1 MAEFDKTNRG
11 SLSKNKKKENETH
24 SDYNGSINVDG
35 VEFWLNAWIKDG
47 KDGKWMSLQIKK
59 KEKLLDSLTNPPVRV
74 SLLMTTQ
81 FHSDRKRNV

>member
-1 MAEFDKTNRG
+1 VADFDKTNRG

-59 KEKLLDSLTNPPVRV
+59 KGETFR
-74 SLLMTTQ
+74 Q
-81 FHSDRKRNV
+81 SDQPTRKSVPIADDDVPF